1 MAGSNI
7 KDILA
12 AGLEPGLLAGA
23 EAFRQEHPWQ
33 GVRQV
38 TAPRYPYFGRKIL
51 EEALAALLTGANLL
65 LVGPKATGKNILAE
79 SLALLLGR
87 PVWNVSFHID
97 VDASY
102 LIGMDT
108 FKGGEVCFRPG
119 PVHECASFGGVCILD
134 EINMARNEALA
145 VLHSLLDH
153 RRRLEVPGYEE
164 LHLHPA
170 ARFIATMNYGYA
182 GTRELNE
189 ALLSR
194 FAVLHLPVPGEAELM
209 ELFAYEFPDL
219 QPEAGR
225 LLAALFMDI
234 RKKYE
239 EKEISGRAL
248 DLRGM
253 LEALWLI
260 RLGLGAK
267 EAVAMGIV
275 NKCFDTQE
283 RALVEDLLAL
293 RLPED
298 WGRKEF
304 FLDEYFQN

>member
-1 MAGSNI
+1 MEI
-7 KDILA
+7 KTLLEEGLRPDLLA
-12 AGLEPGLLAGA
+12 AVKEYR
-23 EAFRQEHPWQ
+23 ENYPWQ

-38 TAPRYPYFGRKIL
+38 TAPRYPYFGGKIL
-51 EEALAALLTGANLL
+51 EEALAALLSGANLL
-65 LVGPKATGKNILAE
+65 LVGPKAAGKNILAE

-87 PVWNVSFHID
+87 PAWNVSFHID

-108 FKGGEVCFRPG
+108 FKGGEVQFRPG
-119 PVHECASFGGVCILD
+119 PVHECASLGGVCILD

-153 RRRLEVPGYEE
+153 RRRLEVPGYEQ

-170 ARFIATMNYGYA
+170 ARFVATMNYGYA

-194 FAVLHLPVPGEAELM
+194 FVVLHLPVPGEEEL
-209 ELFAYEFPDL
+209 LGLLTYEFPDL
-219 QPEAGR
+219 RQEAGR
-225 LLAALFMDI
+225 MLAELFIDI

-248 DLRGM
+248 DLRG
-253 LEALWLI
+253 LLDALRLI
-260 RLGLGAK
+260 RLGLTAG
-267 EAVAMGIV
+267 EALAMGLV
-275 NKCFDTQE
+275 NKCFDKQE
-283 RALVEDLLAL
+283 RAIVDDLLAM
-293 RLPED
+293 RLPAD
-298 WGRKEF
+298 WKAADF
-304 FLDEYFQN
+304 FL

>member
-1 MAGSNI
+1 MEI
-7 KDILA
+7 KTLLEEGLRPDLLA
-12 AGLEPGLLAGA
+12 AVKE
-23 EAFRQEHPWQ
+23 FRENYPWQ

-38 TAPRYPYFGRKIL
+38 TAPRYPYFGGKIL
-51 EEALAALLTGANLL
+51 EEALAALLAGANLL
-65 LVGPKATGKNILAE
+65 LVGPKAAGKNILAE

-87 PVWNVSFHID
+87 PAWNVSFHID

-108 FKGGEVCFRPG
+108 FKGGEVQFRPG
-119 PVHECASFGGVCILD
+119 PVHECASQGGVCILD

-153 RRRLEVPGYEE
+153 RRRLEVPGYEQ
-164 LHLHPA
+164 LYLHPA

-194 FAVLHLPVPGEAELM
+194 FVVLHLPVPGEEEL
-209 ELFAYEFPDL
+209 LGLLTYEFPDL
-219 QPEAGR
+219 RQETGR
-225 LLAALFMDI
+225 MLAELFIDI

-248 DLRGM
+248 DLRG
-253 LEALWLI
+253 LLDALRLI
-260 RLGLGAK
+260 RLGLTAG
-267 EAVAMGIV
+267 EALAMGLV
-275 NKCFDTQE
+275 NKCFDKQE
-283 RALVEDLLAL
+283 RAIVEDLLAM
-293 RLPED
+293 RLPAD
-298 WGRKEF
+298 WKAADF
-304 FLDEYFQN
+304 FV

>member
-1 MAGSNI
+1 MEI
-7 KDILA
+7 KTLLEEGLRPDLLA
-12 AGLEPGLLAGA
+12 AVKE
-23 EAFRQEHPWQ
+23 FRENYPWQ

-38 TAPRYPYFGRKIL
+38 TAPRYPYFGGKIL
-51 EEALAALLTGANLL
+51 EEALAALLAGANLL
-65 LVGPKATGKNILAE
+65 LVGPKAAGKNILAE

-87 PVWNVSFHID
+87 PAWNVSFHID

-108 FKGGEVCFRPG
+108 FKGGEVQFRPG
-119 PVHECASFGGVCILD
+119 PVHECASQGGVCILD

-153 RRRLEVPGYEE
+153 RRRLEVPGYEQ

-194 FAVLHLPVPGEAELM
+194 FVVLHLPVPGEEEL
-209 ELFAYEFPDL
+209 LGLLTYEFPDL
-219 QPEAGR
+219 RQEAGR
-225 LLAALFMDI
+225 MLAELFIDI

-248 DLRGM
+248 DLRG
-253 LEALWLI
+253 LLDALRLI
-260 RLGLGAK
+260 RLGLTAG
-267 EAVAMGIV
+267 EALAMGLV
-275 NKCFDTQE
+275 NKCFDKQE
-283 RALVEDLLAL
+283 RAIVEDLLAM
-293 RLPED
+293 RLPAD
-298 WGRKEF
+298 WKAADF
-304 FLDEYFQN
+304 FV

>member
-1 MAGSNI
+1 MEI
-7 KDILA
+7 KTLLEEGLRPDLLA
-12 AGLEPGLLAGA
+12 AVKE
-23 EAFRQEHPWQ
+23 FRENYPWQ

-38 TAPRYPYFGRKIL
+38 TAPRYPYFGGKIL
-51 EEALAALLTGANLL
+51 EEALAALLAGANLL
-65 LVGPKATGKNILAE
+65 LVGPKAAGKNILAE

-87 PVWNVSFHID
+87 PAWNVSFHID

-108 FKGGEVCFRPG
+108 FKGGEVQFRPG
-119 PVHECASFGGVCILD
+119 PVHECASQGGVCILD

-153 RRRLEVPGYEE
+153 RRRLEVPGYEQ

-194 FAVLHLPVPGEAELM
+194 FVVLHLPVPGEEEL
-209 ELFAYEFPDL
+209 LGLLTYEFPDL
-219 QPEAGR
+219 RQETGR
-225 LLAALFMDI
+225 MLAELFIDI

-248 DLRGM
+248 DLRG
-253 LEALWLI
+253 LLDALRLI
-260 RLGLGAK
+260 RLGLTAG
-267 EAVAMGIV
+267 EALAMGLV
-275 NKCFDTQE
+275 NKCFDKQE
-283 RALVEDLLAL
+283 RAIVEDLLAM
-293 RLPED
+293 RLPAD
-298 WGRKEF
+298 WKAADF
-304 FLDEYFQN
+304 FV

>member
-1 MAGSNI
+1 MLEEGLRP
-7 KDILA
+7 DLLA
-12 AGLEPGLLAGA
+12 AVKG
-23 EAFRQEHPWQ
+23 FREQYPWQ
-33 GVRQV
+33 GARQV
-38 TAPRYPYFGRKIL
+38 TAPRYPYFGGKIL
-51 EEALAALLTGANLL
+51 AEALAALLAGANLL
-65 LVGPKATGKNILAE
+65 LVGPKAAGKNILAE

-87 PVWNVSFHID
+87 PAWNVSFHID

-108 FKGGEVCFRPG
+108 FKGGEVQFRPG
-119 PVHECASFGGVCILD
+119 PVHECASQGGVCILD

-153 RRRLEVPGYEE
+153 RRRLEVPGYEQ

-194 FAVLHLPVPGEAELM
+194 FVVLHLPVPGEEEL
-209 ELFAYEFPDL
+209 LGLLTYEFPDL
-219 QPEAGR
+219 RQETGR
-225 LLAALFMDI
+225 MLAELFIDI

-248 DLRGM
+248 DLRG
-253 LEALWLI
+253 LLDALRLI
-260 RLGLGAK
+260 RLGLTAG
-267 EAVAMGIV
+267 EALAMGLV
-275 NKCFDTQE
+275 NKCFDKQE
-283 RALVEDLLAL
+283 RAIVEDLLAM
-293 RLPED
+293 RLPAD
-298 WGRKEF
+298 WKAADF
-304 FLDEYFQN
+304 FV

>member
-1 MAGSNI
+1 MEI
-7 KDILA
+7 KTLLEEGLRPDLLA
-12 AGLEPGLLAGA
+12 AVKE
-23 EAFRQEHPWQ
+23 FRENYPWQ

-38 TAPRYPYFGRKIL
+38 TAPRYPYFGGKIL
-51 EEALAALLTGANLL
+51 EEALAALLAGANLL
-65 LVGPKATGKNILAE
+65 LVGPKAAGKNILAE

-87 PVWNVSFHID
+87 PAWNVSFHID

-108 FKGGEVCFRPG
+108 FKGGEVQFRPG
-119 PVHECASFGGVCILD
+119 PVHECASQGGVCILD

-153 RRRLEVPGYEE
+153 RRRLEVPGYEQ

-194 FAVLHLPVPGEAELM
+194 FVVVHLPVPGEEEL
-209 ELFAYEFPDL
+209 LGLLTYEFPDL
-219 QPEAGR
+219 RQETGR
-225 LLAALFMDI
+225 MLAELFIDI

-248 DLRGM
+248 DLRG
-253 LEALWLI
+253 LLDALRLI
-260 RLGLGAK
+260 RLGLTAG
-267 EAVAMGIV
+267 EALAMGLV
-275 NKCFDTQE
+275 NKCFDKQE
-283 RALVEDLLAL
+283 RAIVEDLLAM
-293 RLPED
+293 RLPAD
-298 WGRKEF
+298 WKAADF
-304 FLDEYFQN
+304 FV

>member
-1 MAGSNI
+1 MAGSKI
-7 KDILA
+7 KEILA
-12 AGLEPGLLAGA
+12 AGLEPGLLAEA

-33 GVRQV
+33 GGRQV

-87 PVWNVSFHID
+87 PAWNVSFHID

-108 FKGGEVCFRPG
+108 FKGGEVQFRPG
-119 PVHECASFGGVCILD
+119 PVHECASQGGVCILD

-153 RRRLEVPGYEE
+153 RRRLEVPGYEQ

-194 FAVLHLPVPGEAELM
+194 FVVVHLPVPGEEEL
-209 ELFAYEFPDL
+209 LGLLTYEFPDL
-219 QPEAGR
+219 RQETGR
-225 LLAALFMDI
+225 MLAELFIDI

-248 DLRGM
+248 DLRG
-253 LEALWLI
+253 LLDALRLI
-260 RLGLGAK
+260 RLGLTAG
-267 EAVAMGIV
+267 EALAMGLV
-275 NKCFDTQE
+275 NKCFDKQE
-283 RALVEDLLAL
+283 RAIVEDLLAM
-293 RLPED
+293 RLPAD
-298 WGRKEF
+298 WKAADF
-304 FLDEYFQN
+304 FV

>member
-1 MAGSNI
+1 MEI
-7 KDILA
+7 KTLLEEGLRPDLLA
-12 AGLEPGLLAGA
+12 AVNG
-23 EAFRQEHPWQ
+23 FREKYPWQ
-33 GVRQV
+33 GARQV
-38 TAPRYPYFGRKIL
+38 TAPRYPYFGGKIL
-51 EEALAALLTGANLL
+51 EEALAALLAGANLL
-65 LVGPKATGKNILAE
+65 LVGPKAAGKNILAE

-87 PVWNVSFHID
+87 PAWNVSFHID

-108 FKGGEVCFRPG
+108 FKGGEVQFRPG
-119 PVHECASFGGVCILD
+119 PVHECAYLGGVCILD

-153 RRRLEVPGYEE
+153 RRRLEVPGYEQ

-194 FAVLHLPVPGEAELM
+194 FVVLHLPVPGEEEL
-209 ELFAYEFPDL
+209 LGLLSYEFPDL
-219 QPEAGR
+219 RQEAGR
-225 LLAALFMDI
+225 MLAQLFIDI

-248 DLRGM
+248 DLRG
-253 LEALWLI
+253 LLDALRLI
-260 RLGLGAK
+260 RLGLTAK
-267 EAVAMGIV
+267 EALSMGLV
-275 NKCFDTQE
+275 NKCFEAQE
-283 RALVEDLLAL
+283 RTLVEDLLAL
-293 RLPED
+293 RVPEA
-298 WGRKEF
+298 WGQKEF
-304 FLDEYFQN
+304 FSC

>member
-1 MAGSNI
+1 MTGSEMR
-7 KDILA
+7 KKLE
-12 AGLEPGLLAGA
+12 AGLRPELLAGA
-23 EAFRQEHPWQ
+23 SSFREQYPWQ
-33 GVRQV
+33 GERQ
-38 TAPRYPYFGRKIL
+38 AGLPRYPYFGRKIM
-51 EEALAALLTGANLL
+51 EEALAALLSRANLL
-65 LVGPKATGKNILAE
+65 LVGPKAAGKNVLAE

-87 PVWNVSFHID
+87 PAWNVSFHID

-119 PVHECASFGGVCILD
+119 PVHECASQGGVCILD

-164 LHLHPA
+164 LQLHPA

-194 FAVLHLPVPGEAELM
+194 FVVLHLPVPGEAELL
-209 ELFAYEFPDL
+209 ELFSYEFPEL
-219 QPEAGR
+219 RQEAGQM
-225 LLAALFMDI
+225 LAALFMDI

-239 EKEISGRAL
+239 EREISGRAL
-248 DLRGM
+248 DLRGL
-253 LEALWLI
+253 LEALRLI
-260 RLGLGAK
+260 RLGLTAG
-267 EAVAMGIV
+267 EALSMGLV
-275 NKCFDTQE
+275 NKCFDAQE
-283 RALVEDLLAL
+283 RTMVEDLIAL
-293 RLPED
+293 RLPGD
-298 WGRKEF
+298 WGSREF
-304 FLDEYFQN
+304 FG